1 MIEQKYN
8 MEREYT
14 DTRDTLMP
22 ICNTNQMYSLTHTHT
37 HTNTLNRHREETDT
51 RRHEKLTLQ
60 RYTTRKLHRKHTRIC
75 RL

>member
-22 ICNTNQMYSLTHTHT
+22 VCNTNQMYSLTHTRAHT
-37 HTNTLNRHREETDT
+37 HTQVHLTDT
-51 RRHEKLTLQ
+51 ERRQIHED
-60 RYTTRKLHRKHTRIC
+60 TRN
-75 RL
+75 